1 MTTEK
6 SQVSGLA
13 GSVGNRPQS
22 TITEG
27 GETFVAFVLP
37 GIDLAPRYA
46 RSLLVRSRLARYATD
61 DLQLC
66 LSELVTNAILHSR
79 SRLPGGRLMVI
90 VLVEGAGVVRVS
102 VLDEGPLGLK
112 ERTELGLPGEHG
124 RGLDIVECLS
134 IEHGQIRPFAGG
146 LSWFRINAAAVD
158 AKADATPDAASDT
171 TPDAGSVLWLDETE
185 TITRHPRARRAL
197 RDLAAAGRLR

>member
-1 MTTEK
+1 MTTENP
-6 SQVSGLA
+6 QLSGLA
-13 GSVGNRPQS
+13 GSVGNRLQI

-37 GIDLAPRYA
+37 GIDLAPSYA

-90 VLVEGAGVVRVS
+90 VQVEGGGVVRVS

-112 ERTELGLPGEHG
+112 DRTELGLPDEHG
-124 RGLDIVECLS
+124 RGLGIVECLS
-134 IEHGQIRPFAGG
+134 IEHGQSRPFAGG
-146 LSWFRINAAAVD
+146 LSWFRIDADEAD
-158 AKADATPDAASDT
+158 AKADAAPDAPSDT
-171 TPDAGSVLWLDETE
+171 TADAGSVLWLDENE
-185 TITRHPRARRAL
+185 TITRHPRALGAL
-197 RDLAAAGRLR
+197 RDLAAAGRMR